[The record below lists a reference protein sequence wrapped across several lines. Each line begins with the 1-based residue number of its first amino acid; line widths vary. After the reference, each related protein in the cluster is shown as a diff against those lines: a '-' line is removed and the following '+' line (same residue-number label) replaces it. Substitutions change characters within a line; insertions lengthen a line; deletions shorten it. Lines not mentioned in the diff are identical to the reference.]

1 MQEGNAACRRNP
13 FEVGQ
18 SYVALQSF
26 GGFASADFVAG
37 LVYALR
43 RIAYSHYD
51 SATICCF
58 EESRNGSQCQW
69 GWSDE
74 LSVKQLNAE
83 FNQRFRVAP

>member
-1 MQEGNAACRRNP
+1 MQEASATWRKNP
-13 FEVGQ
+13 LVVGQ
-18 SYVALQSF
+18 SYVALQNF
-26 GGFASADFVAG
+26 KGFASPDFVAG

-43 RIAYSHYD
+43 HIVYSHYD

-58 EESRNGSQCQW
+58 EQSGNGSQCQW

-74 LSVKQLNAE
+74 LSDEQLNAE